1 MNRTASICLFGAL
14 GLALALG
21 ACSGIGEQLGLSKK
35 SPDEFRVVS
44 HEPLA
49 LPPDFQLRPPEPG
62 APRPQEGTAQQQ
74 AQIAVF
80 RAVPSS
86 APAPGTDPNADL
98 TPGEQALLLSAGAD
112 RTEPNIRQLI
122 NQETSE
128 INEADETFIT
138 KLIFWYEPEPPGV
151 IVDPDAE
158 ARRLRENAALGRE
171 ATAGQTPIIERKA
184 KGIFEDI
191 F

>member
-1 MNRTASICLFGAL
+1 
-14 GLALALG
+14 
-21 ACSGIGEQLGLSKK
+21 
-35 SPDEFRVVS
+35 
-44 HEPLA
+44 LA

-80 RAVPSS
+80 RAAPSS
-86 APAPGTDPNADL
+86 APTPGADLGADL

-128 INEADETFIT
+128 INAADETFIS
-138 KLIFWYEPEPPGV
+138 KLIFWQEPEPPGV

-184 KGIFEDI
+184 RLDPPKPGHCGPATGERAQAPPPGWARRPVSEATPG
-191 F
+191 